1 MMDMIAFDADDTL
14 WHTEGQYQDAQE
26 ALKGILTP
34 WAEPD
39 DIDIHLNQTEM
50 LNLSVYG
57 YGTKAF
63 VLSMI
68 ETAIH
73 LSGGQIRGEEIE
85 KILGLGRNMLQAEV
99 IVLPH
104 VIETL
109 QTLSASDRLMI
120 ITKGDLL
127 DQTNKI
133 TRSGLATYFEIVEVV
148 EDKTIHAYRHILD
161 KYRLNPGTFLMVGN
175 SIRSDILPVLAL
187 GGKAVYIPAD
197 TTWAHE
203 TVPDFDRAQA
213 GFYEL
218 DNISRLPDLI
228 QDIISSPPTK

>member
-1 MMDMIAFDADDTL
+1 MDMIAFDADDTL
-14 WHTEGQYQDAQE
+14 WHTEGQYQDTQE

-39 DIDIHLNQTEM
+39 EIDAHLNQTE
-50 LNLSVYG
+50 LHNLSIYG
-57 YGTKAF
+57 YGIKAF

-73 LSGGQIRGEEIE
+73 LSGGEIRGAEIH
-85 KILGLGRNMLQAEV
+85 KILTLGRNMLQAEV

-104 VIETL
+104 VIESL
-109 QTLSASDRLMI
+109 QTLSASHRLMI

-133 TRSGLATYFEIVEVV
+133 TRSGLAAYFEIIEVV
-148 EDKTIHAYRHILD
+148 EDKKMHNYRNILD
-161 KYRLNPGTFLMVGN
+161 KYRLSAGTFLMVGN

-197 TTWAHE
+197 TTWTHE
-203 TVPDFDRAQA
+203 MVPDFDRAQT
-213 GFYEL
+213 GFFEL
-218 DNISRLPDLI
+218 DSIRQLPDLI
-228 QDIISSPPTK
+228 QDITSLPRIT